1 MKVIGLTGPSG
12 AGKSVAALMMDL
24 PVINA
29 DRIARQ
35 VHKDPEVLRKLCDRF
50 GSDLVRDGVLNR
62 TLLAS
67 RAFADPQ
74 STADL
79 NAITHPK
86 ILEAIDQALAALALD
101 GVPYCVLD
109 APLLLEAHCEGL
121 CETTVAVL
129 ADRDVRMNR
138 IVERDGI
145 TAERAEQRIDAQPDD
160 AFYISRCDHVIRN
173 DGRISSLH
181 ASVQELMAKLIP
193 KED

>member
-12 AGKSVAALMMDL
+12 AGKTIVAQMLDL

-29 DRIARQ
+29 DSIARQ
-35 VHKDPEVLRKLCDRF
+35 VHKDPEVLARLCERF
-50 GSDLVRDGVLNR
+50 GEDIARGGMLNR

-86 ILEAIDQALAALALD
+86 IIERIHQALASLTLD
-101 GVPYCVLD
+101 GTPCCVLD
-109 APLLLEAHCEGL
+109 APLLFEAGANTMCAV
-121 CETTVAVL
+121 TVAVL
-129 ADRDVRMNR
+129 ADRDMRKNR

-145 TAERAEQRIDAQPDD
+145 TAERAQQRIDAQPDD
-160 AFYISRCDHVIRN
+160 AFYLERCDHVIRN
-173 DGRISSLH
+173 NGRISDLH
-181 ASVQELMAKLIP
+181 AAVQALRPTLIQP
-193 KED
+193 E